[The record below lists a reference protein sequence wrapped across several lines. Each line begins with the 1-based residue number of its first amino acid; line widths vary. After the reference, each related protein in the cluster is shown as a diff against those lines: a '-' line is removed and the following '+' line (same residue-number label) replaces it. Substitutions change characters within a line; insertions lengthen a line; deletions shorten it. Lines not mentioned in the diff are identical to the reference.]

1 VADSPSAA
9 RDDEVSL
16 GYVSGVFGVS
26 GEVRLYLHNRESE
39 LLSRPRE
46 VVLAAADGQ
55 RSPVRLRTRA
65 GAGGRVLG
73 EIEGVST
80 PEAANRLIHCE
91 ILIPRAELPRLGPD
105 TWYQAD
111 LLGLPVYD
119 ASGRLVG
126 TLTEVHGAGGTDVWL
141 IQGPEGETY
150 IPALKAN
157 LVAVRPGD
165 RIIVTDEAVPEIL

>member
-1 VADSPSAA
+1 MADTTSAA
-9 RDDEVSL
+9 RDGEVSL
-16 GYVSGVFGVS
+16 GYISGVFGVS
-26 GEVRLYLHNRESE
+26 GEVRLYLHNRESD

-46 VVLAAADGQ
+46 VLLVLPDGQ
-55 RSPVRLRTRA
+55 RSPVRLHTRS
-65 GAGGRVLG
+65 GAGGRVLA

-80 PEAANRLIHCE
+80 PEAAAKLVNAE

-119 ASGRLVG
+119 ASGRLIG
-126 TLTEVHGAGGTDVWL
+126 TLSEIHGAGGTDVWL
-141 IQGPEGETY
+141 IQGPAGETY